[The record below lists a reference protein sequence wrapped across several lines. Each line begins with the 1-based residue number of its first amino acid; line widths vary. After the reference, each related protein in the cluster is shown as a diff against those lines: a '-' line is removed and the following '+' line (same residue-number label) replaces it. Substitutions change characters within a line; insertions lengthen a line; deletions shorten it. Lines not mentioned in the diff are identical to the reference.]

1 MELVMDLCTFL
12 CPNATNK
19 CSNSKS
25 LSLNSTAEL
34 EEGLHFSFMHSTK
47 EKTIHLSYL
56 ETQSL

>member
-1 MELVMDLCTFL
+1 MDLCTFL